1 MIQPADDLDFTQDV
15 LTATGGNVE
24 INPTLNAVLAGFARR
39 KRSGRFN
46 DGQLNLEF
54 DRLRY
59 ASTVSAKDSDLQA
72 KEVYLEDIIGK
83 QPNSWKQQECKFF
96 QRPSGCREGS
106 RCGYV
111 HRCILCEQKSHGAS
125 SCGTR
130 AAPAT
135 GGTKESRTD
144 RGRER
149 PPNPR
154 SRRDRANNTATA

>member
-1 MIQPADDLDFTQDV
+1 MLQHADDLDFTQDV
-15 LTATGGNVE
+15 LTATGSNVE

-39 KRSGRFN
+39 KRSGRFK

-59 ASTVSAKDSDLQA
+59 ASTVSPKDGDLQVP
-72 KEVYLEDIIGK
+72 E
-83 QPNSWKQQECKFF
+83 QPKRWKQQECKFF
-96 QRPSGCREGS
+96 QRPGGCREGS

-111 HRCILCEQKSHGAS
+111 HRCILCERQSHGAS

-130 AAPAT
+130 TAPGT
-135 GGTKESRTD
+135 GVTIENRTN
-144 RGRER
+144 RARER

-154 SRRDRANNTATA
+154 SRRERANNTTSV

>member
-1 MIQPADDLDFTQDV
+1 MLQHADDLDFTQDV
-15 LTATGGNVE
+15 LTATGSNVE

-39 KRSGRFN
+39 KRSGRFK

-59 ASTVSAKDSDLQA
+59 ASTASPKDGDPVVP
-72 KEVYLEDIIGK
+72 E
-83 QPNSWKQQECKFF
+83 QPKKWKQQECKFF
-96 QRPSGCREGS
+96 QRSSGCREGS

-111 HRCILCEQKSHGAS
+111 HRCILCEQQSHGAS

-130 AAPAT
+130 TAPGT
-135 GGTKESRTD
+135 GVTTESRTN
-144 RGRER
+144 RVRER

-154 SRRDRANNTATA
+154 SRRERANNTTSA

>member
-39 KRSGRFN
+39 KRSGRFK

-59 ASTVSAKDSDLQA
+59 ASTVSPKDGDQQVTE
-72 KEVYLEDIIGK
+72 KPKGGI
-83 QPNSWKQQECKFF
+83 QQECKFF

-111 HRCILCEQKSHGAS
+111 HRCILCEQTSHGAS

-144 RGRER
+144 RGRG
-149 PPNPR
+149 R
-154 SRRDRANNTATA
+154 SLRDRANNTATA